1 MYYGRGAG
9 KLPTAS
15 AVVSDVVDCARH
27 IGKTIMCF
35 WDDEDVLQT
44 KVDNIR
50 HRFFVRT
57 KAELER
63 KAVDIFGLVRV
74 VVADVKDEYAFVTE
88 EMSEKEFAE
97 KAQKLGCVWNRIR
110 LEG

>member
-1 MYYGRGAG
+1 MLFR
-9 KLPTAS
+9 S
-15 AVVSDVVDCARH
+15 
-27 IGKTIMCF
+27 
-35 WDDEDVLQT
+35 LQT
-44 KVDNIR
+44 KVDHIR

-74 VVADVKDEYAFVTE
+74 VVADVKEEYAFVTE
-88 EMSEKEFAE
+88 EMSEKEFAQ
-97 KAQKLGCVWNRIR
+97 KAEQLGCVWNRIR

>member
-1 MYYGRGAG
+1 M
-9 KLPTAS
+9 
-15 AVVSDVVDCARH
+15 VDCARH

-35 WDDEDVLQT
+35 WDDEDVKQT

-63 KAVDIFGLVRV
+63 KAIDIFGLVRV
-74 VVADVKDEYAFVTE
+74 VVADVEGEFAFVTE
-88 EMSEKEFAE
+88 EMSEKEFAD
-97 KAQKLGCVWNRIR
+97 KAGQLGYVRNRIR
-110 LEG
+110 MEG